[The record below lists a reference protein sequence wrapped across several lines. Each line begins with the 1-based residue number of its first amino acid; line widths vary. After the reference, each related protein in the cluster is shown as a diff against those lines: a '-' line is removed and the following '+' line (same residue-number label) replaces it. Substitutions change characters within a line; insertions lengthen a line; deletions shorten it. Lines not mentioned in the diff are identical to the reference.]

1 VGGYRDSVK
10 KSLPRERKIR
20 GYTVKRMPV
29 GQFLQAMERL
39 QEAPEELMEQLLPDK
54 GNIPFFAAVKMMDA
68 SAMKTVILKA
78 AQLAP
83 GFAVK
88 LFAEISGMEEEKLLN
103 DPDVGLDGLFE
114 LMEAFWEVN
123 GLENFFRGAARMAQ
137 GIRGFVR
144 NAGSKG

>member
-1 VGGYRDSVK
+1 
-10 KSLPRERKIR
+10 
-20 GYTVKRMPV
+20 
-29 GQFLQAMERL
+29 
-39 QEAPEELMEQLLPDK
+39 MEQLLPDK